1 MLIVVTGPTGVGK
14 SDLSLELAKHFN
26 AEIINADS
34 MQVYKGMDIATAK
47 VTKEEQKL
55 AKHHLLN
62 IKEYN
67 EDYSIY
73 DYQIDG
79 RKIIDNNPDKNFII
93 VGGSGLYI
101 KSLLYDYRF
110 NEETNNETYD
120 DLTNEELYEL
130 ALKKDPTMSIHANN
144 RKRLVRFLNK
154 TTINNNKSPLLYKDT
169 VFIGLTMDR
178 EKLYERVAKR
188 VDKMVTMGLIEEA
201 NHFYQLDHNAKSLK
215 TVIGYKE
222 LFPYFDG
229 LITKEEAL
237 ENIVKSTRHY
247 IKRQYTFFNH
257 QLDLKWF
264 DVTEANYIN
273 NVIDYIKK
281 ANR

>member
-1 MLIVVTGPTGVGK
+1 MIIVIAGPTGVGK
-14 SDLSLELAKHFN
+14 SDLSLALAKYFN

-47 VTKEEQKL
+47 VNEDEQRMV
-55 AKHHLLN
+55 KHHLLD

-73 DYQIDG
+73 DYQKDG
-79 RKIIDNNPDKNFII
+79 RAIIDNNPNKNYIV

-101 KSLLYDYRF
+101 KALLYDYQF
-110 NEETNNETYD
+110 NEETNSKSFDE
-120 DLTNEELYEL
+120 LSNEELYDL
-130 ALKKDPTMSIHANN
+130 AIKKDPNMDIHVNN
-144 RKRLVRFLNK
+144 RKRLIRFLNK
-154 TTINNNKSPLLYKDT
+154 TTTNDSKSPLLYPNT
-169 VFIGLTMDR
+169 IFIGLTMDR
-178 EKLYERVAKR
+178 DKLYERVAAR
-188 VDKMVTMGLIEEA
+188 VYKMVDMGLIEEA
-201 NHFYQLDHNAKSLK
+201 LKYYQLDHNVKSLK

-237 ENIVKSTRHY
+237 SNIIKSTRHY
-247 IKRQYTFFNH
+247 VKRQYTFFNH
-257 QLDLKWF
+257 QFDLKWF

-273 NVIDYIKK
+273 NVIDYIEKNK
-281 ANR
+281 

>member
-14 SDLSLELAKHFN
+14 SDLSLYLANKYH

-34 MQVYKGMDIATAK
+34 MQVFKGMDIATAK

-55 AKHHLLN
+55 AKHHLLD

-73 DYQIDG
+73 DYQKDG
-79 RKIIDNNPDKNFII
+79 RNIIDNNPNQNYII

-101 KSLLYDYRF
+101 KALLYDYQF
-110 NEETNNETYD
+110 SEESDNNDYHEYS
-120 DLTNEELYEL
+120 NEELYEM
-130 ALKKDPTMSIHANN
+130 ALKKDPNMTIHQNN
-144 RKRLVRFLNK
+144 RQRLERFLNK
-154 TTINNNKSPLLYKDT
+154 IEPLVTDSKLLYPKT
-169 VFIGLTMDR
+169 IFIGLTMDR
-178 EKLYERVAKR
+178 EKLYDRVQKR
-188 VDKMVTMGLIEEA
+188 VDKMIDMGLIEEA
-201 NHFYQLDHNAKSLK
+201 KKFYQLDHNVKSLK

-229 LITKEEAL
+229 TISQEEAIN
-237 ENIVKSTRHY
+237 NIILNTRHY
-247 IKRQYTFFNH
+247 VKRQYTFFNH

-264 DVTEANYIN
+264 DVTEPNYLEEVVNYIEKSN
-273 NVIDYIKK
+273 S
-281 ANR
+281 

>member
-1 MLIVVTGPTGVGK
+1 MIIVITGPTGVGK
-14 SDLSLELAKHFN
+14 SDLSLALAKYFN

-47 VTKEEQKL
+47 VNADEQRMV
-55 AKHHLLN
+55 KHHLLD

-73 DYQIDG
+73 DYQKDG
-79 RKIIDNNPDKNFII
+79 RAIIDNNPNKNYIV

-101 KSLLYDYRF
+101 KALLYDYQF
-110 NEETNNETYD
+110 NEETNSKSFDE
-120 DLTNEELYEL
+120 LSNEELYGL
-130 ALKKDPTMSIHANN
+130 AIKKDPNMDIHVNN
-144 RKRLVRFLNK
+144 RKRLIRFLNK
-154 TTINNNKSPLLYKDT
+154 TTTNDSKSPLLYPNT
-169 VFIGLTMDR
+169 IFIGLTMDR
-178 EKLYERVAKR
+178 DKLYERVASR
-188 VDKMVTMGLIEEA
+188 VYKMVDMGLIEEA
-201 NHFYQLDHNAKSLK
+201 LKYYQLDHNVKSLK

-237 ENIVKSTRHY
+237 ANIIKSTRHY
-247 IKRQYTFFNH
+247 VKRHYTFFNH
-257 QLDLKWF
+257 QFDLKWF

-273 NVIDYIKK
+273 NVINYIEKNK
-281 ANR
+281 